1 MKQFKRRLAAFLA
14 VLLIVPTLPVRAE
27 EVPQETVQT
36 EEAVVEDTAVQETV
50 ESEAAEETAVEAPAG
65 QVQTENATVEEAVG
79 QENSENAEQ
88 VWFNTGNLEISVIA
102 ESVSDNEAYQEQWTD
117 FFAADGS
124 YTINIPEANPY
135 FPYEVQF
142 TCNGEARNEWFMNPQ
157 DSVEVGGHTFYVSAY
172 FDDTA
177 VTQMSLKVGGQE
189 VIVYPEEKEFTNDGD
204 GAAEMSL
211 LPLRE
216 RNLTVDLTGFTPVE
230 LTMVSIDSIF
240 TGSEMLPVTSKV
252 AWKPSSEVAYD
263 IYQTWD
269 KLNLMKEYSYYS
281 SLSAWNWDMFVGSAD
296 QLDMTDIKYHV
307 QIKQNVSWKWLE
319 PVVYMQDSSGNRI
332 KQNKSEIKSFL
343 RGAYFNSLLVDFEKS
358 DINNTSDGEYY
369 FSFHINENV
378 YPNAAYKK
386 IRVFSGMWESAEELA
401 GATEITDEFFSEDM
415 TRLNAGVRAYYP
427 SVTLVTYD
435 ELDIVTGCL
444 PLWISCSASSPNIT
458 PSNPSDPSKKSTGR
472 ISFWFLAQTDG
483 EGEYYT
489 VSDSYR
495 YEDKEDVDTCEIQT
509 LYAGYK
515 ANELYSLKGW
525 YYSDD
530 TAFSLNN
537 DAVTATY
544 VGIYDSIASA
554 NAAGAENIRAKF
566 FSYQDDSS
574 YVADFS
580 QGVYFTVF
588 VGEDEAETQEIY
600 TCYFKVEEGT
610 EISHDLD
617 AESAVMFTGL
627 KSADGTDIPALYIE
641 KENDSYGEYN
651 YHMILVPNG
660 TDLTHVAP
668 YFSVTPGA
676 KLYAS
681 GGNTPEVSGES
692 YHDLS
697 NGIMQ
702 YTATMAN
709 GVEAKNY
716 WLQIITAEEGE
727 NLFISSLK
735 DESAH
740 TRFENG
746 IIYSDR
752 EVLMDKYHGE
762 YHDIF
767 LANIGIEKITNLKAE
782 LVSDVVEMDKYYTLS
797 GNFDLN
803 GFGNTSGNSIANA
816 ENMAKIRLLKK
827 DGVEDGTDVTGTLTI
842 KSGDTVL
849 MVLNLTGT
857 IGNPSIVTK
866 EIPAAV
872 KFVPYGTVIQNSN
885 KYSKNQVTYELDS
898 GELPEGIELKK
909 NGELYGVPKEAGEYT
924 FKVKTSNS
932 FYGFQN
938 EHDYATYTLMVEEN
952 TDENV
957 EKATDTGYEL
967 KERVSNVSA
976 GMSDSRLMVSEGAY
990 SEFQDVYLD
999 GRKLSEGTDYT
1010 SESGSTRIT
1019 LLANTLTNVD
1029 PSLQSHTLAIEF
1041 RTKDT
1046 DTLKRAAQNY
1056 TIGSNDSNDN
1066 GSDDSGEDSENNS
1079 GNAGATSV
1087 IDAAKASSGT
1097 TETITYTVMPGD
1109 TLGKIAAKYFGNANM
1124 WRKIYA
1130 DNGDVIKNPDK
1141 IRVGQKLRIILEV
1154 QAAGKEETS
1163 NAGSVSNANYV
1174 VQAGDTLWKIAKKA
1188 YGQGYYWKKVYEA
1201 NQKVI
1206 SNPGS
1211 IRVGQNLYIPA
1222 L

>member
-27 EVPQETVQT
+27 EVPQEKVQT
-36 EEAVVEDTAVQETV
+36 EEAVVEDAAVQETV
-50 ESEAAEETAVEAPAG
+50 GLEAVEETAVEAPAG
-65 QVQTENATVEEAVG
+65 QVQTENATVEEAAG
-79 QENSENAEQ
+79 QENSENSENAEQ

-142 TCNGEARNEWFMNPQ
+142 TCNGEVRNEWFMNPQ

-211 LPLRE
+211 LPLQQ

-240 TGSEMLPVTSKV
+240 TGSEALTDTSKV
-252 AWKPSSEVAYD
+252 AWKPYGEAAYD
-263 IYQTWD
+263 IRQTGD
-269 KLNLMKEYSYYS
+269 KLNLIKDC
-281 SLSAWNWDMFVGSAD
+281 SAWSNSSALWYIYVGSAD
-296 QLDMTDIKYHV
+296 QLDMTDIKYTITVRYSGWRNWLKPIVYAQDTAGTRV
-307 QIKQNVSWKWLE
+307 QQKNEHSTS
-319 PVVYMQDSSGNRI
+319 DSTSDSTSVRI
-332 KQNKSEIKSFL
+332 YFEDTNKSDKKYCSLTVNKTIFSKVHFKAIKAFAGKYSSEKEI
-343 RGAYFNSLLVDFEKS
+343 ADAQ
-358 DINNTSDGEYY
+358 D
-369 FSFHINENV
+369 
-378 YPNAAYKK
+378 
-386 IRVFSGMWESAEELA
+386 
-401 GATEITDEFFSEDM
+401 ITDKIFVEDM
-415 TRLNAGVRAYYP
+415 SQLDAGFALEDANG
-427 SVTLVTYD
+427 TDITFVTYD
-435 ELDIVTGCL
+435 EAGNVTGCL
-444 PLWISCSASSPNIT
+444 PFHMTYRALEVSGNTGSG
-458 PSNPSDPSKKSTGR
+458 STGGSGSTSTTKGF
-472 ISFWFLAQTDG
+472 I
-483 EGEYYT
+483 
-489 VSDSYR
+489 DSS
-495 YEDKEDVDTCEIQT
+495 KVWQLDVDQRFKTVCTVESSYSSDADKYEIQV
-509 LYAGYK
+509 LYAGYAADDLYNISFEYHQNSNVK
-515 ANELYSLKGW
+515 NATVTAAYPGLYS
-525 YYSDD
+525 
-530 TAFSLNN
+530 
-537 DAVTATY
+537 
-544 VGIYDSIASA
+544 SISEAE
-554 NAAGAENIRAKF
+554 AAGAKDIKTELFDGSKGYRTN
-566 FSYQDDSS
+566 FSE
-574 YVADFS
+574 
-580 QGVYFTVF
+580 GVYFTVF
-588 VGEDEAETQEIY
+588 VEEDGAQVIY
-600 TCYFKVEEGT
+600 TYLVKTEEGT
-610 EISHDLD
+610 ELSHALD
-617 AESAVMFTGL
+617 KDDYAVSFSGFNQ
-627 KSADGTDIPALYIE
+627 SDGTNIWTNS
-641 KENDSYGEYN
+641 KVMENDSNGENN
-651 YHMILVPNG
+651 YYMLIAPKG
-660 TDLTHVAP
+660 TDLKHIAP
-668 YFSVTPGA
+668 CFNVIAGA
-676 KLYAS
+676 RLYTAGS
-681 GGNTPEVSGES
+681 STPEESGKS
-692 YHDLS
+692 YHDFS
-697 NGIMQ
+697 NGALQ
-702 YTATMAN
+702 YTAAMLN
-709 GVEAKNY
+709 GIESKNY
-716 WLQIITAEEGE
+716 WLKIVTAEENAGR
-727 NLFISSLK
+727 LYISSLE
-735 DESAH
+735 DANAH
-740 TRFENG
+740 TRVENG
-746 IIYSDR
+746 ITYSDR
-752 EVLMDKYHGE
+752 EVLLDGYHSN

-767 LANIGIEKITNLKAE
+767 VANIGTEKIANIKAE
-782 LVSDVVEMDKYYTLS
+782 LISDVVQLDKYYTFN
-797 GNFDLN
+797 GNFDLS
-803 GFGNTSGNSIANA
+803 GFEDSWDEWGSLTEEPKNIG
-816 ENMAKIRLLKK
+816 KIRIIKK
-827 DGVEDGTDVTGTLTI
+827 DGVEDGTDVTGTLTV

-885 KYSKNQVTYELDS
+885 KYSENQVTYELWS
-898 GELPEGIELKK
+898 GELPAGVEFKK
-909 NGELYGVPKEAGEYT
+909 NGELYGVPQEVGEYT
-924 FKVKTSNS
+924 FTVRTSNS

-938 EHDYATYTLMVEEN
+938 EHDSATYTLMVEEN

-967 KERVSNVSA
+967 KERVTNVST
-976 GMSDSRLMVSEGAY
+976 GMSDSRLMVSEGVY

-1029 PSLQSHTLAIEF
+1029 TSLQSHTLAIEF

-1056 TIGSNDSNDN
+1056 TIGSNDSND
-1066 GSDDSGEDSENNS
+1066 DSEDDAGNS
-1079 GNAGATSV
+1079 TGNAGATSV
-1087 IDAAKASSGT
+1087 IGAAKASSGT

-1174 VQAGDTLWKIAKKA
+1174 VQAGDNLWKIAKKA

>member
-27 EVPQETVQT
+27 EVPQEKVQT
-36 EEAVVEDTAVQETV
+36 EEL
-50 ESEAAEETAVEAPAG
+50 
-65 QVQTENATVEEAVG
+65 QTENATVEEAAG
-79 QENSENAEQ
+79 QKNSENAEQ

-142 TCNGEARNEWFMNPQ
+142 TCNGEVRNEWFMNPQ

-211 LPLRE
+211 LPLQE
-216 RNLTVDLTGFTPVE
+216 RNLTVDLRGFTPVE

-240 TGSEMLPVTSKV
+240 TGSEALTDTSKV
-252 AWKPSSEVAYD
+252 AWKPYGEVAYD
-263 IYQTWD
+263 ICQTGD
-269 KLNLMKEYSYYS
+269 RLNLISYFS
-281 SLSAWNWDMFVGSAD
+281 SSYFKDSSSWDMFVGSAD
-296 QLDMTDIKYHV
+296 QLDMTDIKYRIAV
-307 QIKQNVSWKWLE
+307 KYNISWEWLE
-319 PVVYMQDSSGNRI
+319 PVVYMQDGSGNRI
-332 KQNKSEIKSFL
+332 KQDKVVIDS
-343 RGAYFNSLLVDFEKS
+343 AYLSGTDGGFMRIVFESNNNGTIS
-358 DINNTSDGEYY
+358 DKEYY
-369 FSFHINENV
+369 SGFSLNETI
-378 YPNAAYKK
+378 YPNAGYKS
-386 IRVFSGMWESAEELA
+386 IRVYKGWYESPEELV
-401 GATEITDEFFSEDM
+401 GATDITDEFFAADM
-415 TRLNAGVRAYYP
+415 TKLNVGVVSFQRI
-427 SVTLVTYD
+427 TLVAYD
-435 ELDIVTGCL
+435 NTDTVIGCL
-444 PLWISCSASSPNIT
+444 PFEADLVTSS
-458 PSNPSDPSKKSTGR
+458 SNPTNPSEKEKGE
-472 ISFWFLAQTDG
+472 IWFSFLKRVDA
-483 EGEYYT
+483 EGTYEVGAT
-489 VSDSYR
+489 SR
-495 YEDKEDVDTCEIQT
+495 HEDKEGIDTYEVQA
-509 LYAGYK
+509 LYAGYQ
-515 ANELYSLKGW
+515 ANELYDLRCR
-525 YYSDD
+525 YYPSKMMY
-530 TAFSLNN
+530 SSNN
-537 DAVTATY
+537 DAVTAAY

-554 NAAGAENIRAKF
+554 NAAGAENIREKL
-566 FSYQDDSS
+566 FSYQEG
-574 YVADFS
+574 YIADFS
-580 QGVYFTVF
+580 QGIYFTVF
-588 VGEDEAETQEIY
+588 VGEDETETQEIY

-610 EISHDLD
+610 EISHDLG

-627 KSADGTDIPALYIE
+627 KSAYGTDIPALCI
-641 KENDSYGEYN
+641 ENDSYGEYN
-651 YHMILVPNG
+651 YHMILVPKG
-660 TDLTHVAP
+660 TDLTYVAP
-668 YFSVTPGA
+668 CFSVTPGA

-681 GGNTPEVSGES
+681 GGNTPEASGKS

-716 WLQIITAEEGE
+716 WLQIITAEEGK

-740 TRFENG
+740 TRLENG

-762 YHDIF
+762 YHDIL

-782 LVSDVVEMDKYYTLS
+782 LVSDVVELDKYYTLS

-803 GFGNTSGNSIANA
+803 GFSDFSGNSIANA

-885 KYSKNQVTYELDS
+885 KYSKNQVTYELWS
-898 GELPEGIELKK
+898 GELPAGVELKK
-909 NGELYGVPKEAGEYT
+909 NGELYGVPQEAGEYT
-924 FKVKTSNS
+924 FTVRTSNS

-938 EHDYATYTLMVEEN
+938 EHDSATYTLMVEEN

-967 KERVSNVSA
+967 KERVTNVST
-976 GMSDSRLMVSEGAY
+976 GMSDSRLMVSEGVY

-1029 PSLQSHTLAIEF
+1029 PSVQSHTLAIEF

-1056 TIGSNDSNDN
+1056 TIGSNDSND
-1066 GSDDSGEDSENNS
+1066 DSEDDAGNS
-1079 GNAGATSV
+1079 TGNAGATSV
-1087 IDAAKASSGT
+1087 IGAAKASSGT

-1174 VQAGDTLWKIAKKA
+1174 VQAGDNLWKIAKKA

>member
-1 MKQFKRRLAAFLA
+1 MKHFKRRLAAFLA
-14 VLLIVPTLPVRAE
+14 VLLIVPTLPARAE
-27 EVPQETVQT
+27 EVVQETVQT
-36 EEAVVEDTAVQETV
+36 EEAAGEGQT
-50 ESEAAEETAVEAPAG
+50 EEL
-65 QVQTENATVEEAVG
+65 QTENATVEEAAG

-142 TCNGEARNEWFMNPQ
+142 TCNGEVRNEWFMNPQ

-204 GAAEMSL
+204 GAAEQSL
-211 LPLRE
+211 LPLKE

-230 LTMVSIDSIF
+230 LTMVSVDSIF
-240 TGSEMLPVTSKV
+240 TGNEVLTDTSKV
-252 AWKPSSEVAYD
+252 AWKPYGEAAYD
-263 IYQTWD
+263 ICQTGD
-269 KLNLMKEYSYYS
+269 KLNLTRYCSPSFNYTS
-281 SLSAWNWDMFVGSAD
+281 WDMFVGSAD
-296 QLDMTDIKYHV
+296 QLDMTDIKYHI
-307 QIKQNVSWKWLE
+307 QVSHQAWSEWLE
-319 PVVYMQDSSGNRI
+319 PVVYLQDSSGNRT
-332 KQNKSEIKSFL
+332 KQNQAYIASHYVDSDYMVLADVRFENDCKVEYSSSMKQYCSFKLNTEMYPSVNYKSIKAFL
-343 RGAYFNSLLVDFEKS
+343 GKYE
-358 DINNTSDGEYY
+358 
-369 FSFHINENV
+369 
-378 YPNAAYKK
+378 
-386 IRVFSGMWESAEELA
+386 AEELD
-401 GATEITDEFFSEDM
+401 GAKDITDQFFSADM
-415 TRLNAGVRAYYP
+415 TQLNAGVTNREY
-427 SVTLVTYD
+427 TLVTYD
-435 ELDIVTGCL
+435 ENGKVTGCL
-444 PLWISCSASSPNIT
+444 PIAFVFYRGREYNWISFSSVKQK
-458 PSNPSDPSKKSTGR
+458 D
-472 ISFWFLAQTDG
+472 ADG
-483 EGEYYT
+483 GDYVSYTARRETVEGID
-489 VSDSYR
+489 V
-495 YEDKEDVDTCEIQT
+495 YEVQS

-515 ANELYSLKGW
+515 ANELYSLKGR
-525 YYSDD
+525 YYPADSNS
-530 TAFSLNN
+530 ANN
-537 DAVTATY
+537 EAVTAVY

-554 NAAGAENIRAKF
+554 NAAGAENIRAKL
-566 FSYQDDSS
+566 FSYDED
-574 YVADFS
+574 YFADFS

-588 VGEDEAETQEIY
+588 IGDDGTETQEIY
-600 TCYFKVEEGT
+600 TCYFRVEEGT
-610 EISHDLD
+610 EISHYLES
-617 AESAVMFTGL
+617 ESAVNFTGL
-627 KSADGTDIPALYIE
+627 KGTDGTDIPALCIE
-641 KENDSYGEYN
+641 KDDDSYGEYN
-651 YHMILVPNG
+651 YHMMLVPQG

-702 YTATMAN
+702 YTATMEN
-709 GVEAKNY
+709 GIEAKNY

-727 NLFISSLK
+727 SLFISSLK

-782 LVSDVVEMDKYYTLS
+782 LVSDVVELDKYYTLS

-803 GFGNTSGNSIANA
+803 GFSNTSGNSIANA

-866 EIPAAV
+866 EIPTAV

-885 KYSKNQVTYELDS
+885 KYSKNQVTYELYD

-924 FKVKTSNS
+924 FTVRTSNS
-932 FYGFQN
+932 FYSFKSN
-938 EHDYATYTLMVEEN
+938 HDYATYTLTVEEN

-957 EKATDTGYEL
+957 EKATDAGYEL
-967 KERVSNVSA
+967 KERVTNVSA
-976 GMSDSRLMVSEGAY
+976 GMSDSRLMVSEGVY

-1019 LLANTLTNVD
+1019 LLANTLINVD
-1029 PSLQSHTLAIEF
+1029 TSLQSHTLAIEF

-1066 GSDDSGEDSENNS
+1066 GSDDSGEDSENNNG
-1079 GNAGATSV
+1079 GNAGVTSV
-1087 IDAAKASSGT
+1087 IGATKASSGT

-1163 NAGSVSNANYV
+1163 NAGNVSNTNYV
-1174 VQAGDTLWKIAKKA
+1174 VQSGDNLWKIAKKA

>member
-1 MKQFKRRLAAFLA
+1 MPLIFPSGADCSWREKYRRIKKGVHQMKQFKRRLAAFLA

-36 EEAVVEDTAVQETV
+36 EEAAGEGQT
-50 ESEAAEETAVEAPAG
+50 EEL
-65 QVQTENATVEEAVG
+65 QTENATVKEAAG

-142 TCNGEARNEWFMNPQ
+142 TCNGEVRNEWFMNPQ

-189 VIVYPEEKEFTNDGD
+189 VVVYPEEKEFTNDGD

-211 LPLRE
+211 LPLQE

-240 TGSEMLPVTSKV
+240 TGSEALTDTSKV
-252 AWKPSSEVAYD
+252 AWKPSGEAAYD
-263 IYQTWD
+263 ICQTGD
-269 KLNLMKEYSYYS
+269 KLNLIKDCSYYS
-281 SLSAWNWDMFVGSAD
+281 SYAFWDMFVGSAD
-296 QLDMTDIKYHV
+296 QLDMTDIKYHI
-307 QIKQNVSWKWLE
+307 QINHQKWMQWLE
-319 PVVYMQDSSGNRI
+319 PLVYSQDSSGNRT
-332 KQNKSEIKSFL
+332 KQNKAYITSFPTSSSNNTYL
-343 RGAYFNSLLVDFEKS
+343 GIRFEGDDATDFNSMNYYCSFS
-358 DINNTSDGEYY
+358 INAAM
-369 FSFHINENV
+369 
-378 YPNAAYKK
+378 YPNVNYKSIK
-386 IRVFSGMWESAEELA
+386 AFSGMHEAGELD
-401 GATEITDEFFSEDM
+401 GAKDITDQFFSADM
-415 TRLNAGVRAYYP
+415 TQLNAGVSAYTYI
-427 SVTLVTYD
+427 TLVTYD
-435 ELDIVTGCL
+435 ENDTITGCL
-444 PLWISCSASSPNIT
+444 PFSIT
-458 PSNPSDPSKKSTGR
+458 YTIRPSQRKQGR
-472 ISFWFLAQTDG
+472 ISFASVKQKDA
-483 EGEYYT
+483 EGEYY
-489 VSDSYR
+489 VAYDAR
-495 YEDKEDVDTCEIQT
+495 QEKVEGVDTCEIQK

-515 ANELYSLKGW
+515 TNELYSLKGW
-525 YYSDD
+525 YYLDYTTS
-530 TAFSLNN
+530 ASNN
-537 DAVTATY
+537 NAVTAAY

-554 NAAGAENIRAKF
+554 NAAGAENIRAKL
-566 FSYQDDSS
+566 FSYQDD
-574 YVADFS
+574 YIADFS

-588 VGEDEAETQEIY
+588 IGEDGTETQEIY

-617 AESAVMFTGL
+617 AESAVRFTGL
-627 KSADGTDIPALYIE
+627 KSADGIDVSTLCIA

-651 YHMILVPNG
+651 YYMMLVPQG

-727 NLFISSLK
+727 SLFISSLK

-782 LVSDVVEMDKYYTLS
+782 LVSDVVELDKYYTLS

-803 GFGNTSGNSIANA
+803 GFSNTSGNSIANA

-866 EIPAAV
+866 EIPTAV

-885 KYSKNQVTYELDS
+885 KYSKNQVTYELWS
-898 GELPEGIELKK
+898 GELPAGVELKK
-909 NGELYGVPKEAGEYT
+909 NGELYGVPQEAGEYT
-924 FKVKTSNS
+924 FTVRTSNS
-932 FYGFQN
+932 FYSFKSN
-938 EHDYATYTLMVEEN
+938 HDYATYTLTVEEN

-967 KERVSNVSA
+967 KKRVTNVSA
-976 GMSDSRLMVSEGAY
+976 GMSDSRLMVSEGVY

-1010 SESGSTRIT
+1010 SKSGSTRIT

-1029 PSLQSHTLAIEF
+1029 TSLQSHTLAIEF

-1066 GSDDSGEDSENNS
+1066 GSDDSGEDSENNNG
-1079 GNAGATSV
+1079 GNAGVTSV
-1087 IDAAKASSGT
+1087 IGAAKASSGI

-1130 DNGDVIKNPDK
+1130 DNGDVIKNPNK

-1174 VQAGDTLWKIAKKA
+1174 VQAGDNLWKIAKKA